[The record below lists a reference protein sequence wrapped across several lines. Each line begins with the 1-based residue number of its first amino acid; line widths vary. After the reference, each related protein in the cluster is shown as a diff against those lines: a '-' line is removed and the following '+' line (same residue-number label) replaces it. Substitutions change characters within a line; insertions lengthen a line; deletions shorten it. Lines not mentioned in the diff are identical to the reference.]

1 MTSILYDKYE
11 KEIRPTLQKSLGIK
25 NKMDVPSIEKIIIAS
40 GIGSYLQRLG
50 SKDPS
55 FVVDNVTQISGRKPV
70 LRKAK
75 KAVSN
80 FKLREGMPVG
90 VSVTLRGQEAYDFM
104 YKLINVVFPRVRDF
118 RGMKKNIF
126 DAQGNCSIGFNDH
139 TVFPEVSIPED
150 IRKIHGIQVTI
161 VTTANN
167 PEQGQAL
174 LTEFGFPFKKK

>member
-1 MTSILYDKYE
+1 MNTILYDKYL
-11 KEIRPTLQKSLGIK
+11 KDICPALQKSLGIK
-25 NKMDVPSIEKIIIAS
+25 NQMDVPRIEKIVIAS
-40 GIGSYLQRLG
+40 GIGSYLQKLG

-55 FVVDNVTQISGRKPV
+55 FVVENVTQITGQKPI

-75 KAVSN
+75 KSVSN

-90 VSVTLRGQEAYDFM
+90 VSVTLRNKDAYDFL

-118 RGMKKNIF
+118 RGIKNNIF
-126 DAQGNCSIGFNDH
+126 DAKGNCSIGFNDH

-150 IRKIHGIQVTI
+150 TRKIHGIQVTI
-161 VTTANN
+161 VTTA
-167 PEQGQAL
+167 ESADHGRAL

>member
-1 MTSILYDKYE
+1 MTSILYDKYV
-11 KEIRPTLQKSLGIK
+11 KDIQPTLQKSLGIK
-25 NKMDVPSIEKIIIAS
+25 NKIDVPGIEKVIIAS

-55 FVVDNVTQISGRKPV
+55 YVVNNLTQISGRKPI

-90 VSVTLRGQEAYDFM
+90 VSVTLRGREAYDFV
-104 YKLINVVFPRVRDF
+104 YKLINIVFPRVRDF
-118 RGMKKNIF
+118 RGTKSNIF
-126 DAQGNCSIGFNDH
+126 DANGNCSIGLNDH

-150 IRKIHGIQVTI
+150 MRKIHGIQVTI
-161 VTTANN
+161 VTTAKN
-167 PEQGQAL
+167 PEQGKAL